1 MLLLHYD
8 ERPLVN
14 RLVAKEDLAD
24 ALQRI
29 DSSDGDAVVVDLGS
43 NVATTSWVDGFLVPL
58 MASIGG
64 RVTVIAGSEV
74 SRAHIARVFAAR
86 GLHVAVARSVDDV
99 ARGATETVPAA

>member
-24 ALQRI
+24 ALERI
-29 DSSDGDAVVVDLGS
+29 KSSEGDTVVVDLGS
-43 NVATTSWVDGFLVPL
+43 NVATTSWVDGFLVPFV
-58 MASIGG
+58 ASAG
-64 RVTVIAGSEV
+64 RTITVIAGSEV

-86 GLHVAVARSVDDV
+86 GLRVSVARSVDDI